1 MNRSMPRAL
10 FPLVTA
16 LLCAA
21 CASSAPPPAPGLSES
36 DRLNAWFEQKYEEEL
51 RFSPMQLTML
61 GRKDLNGELDDFS
74 LEQRR
79 RQLDWQ
85 RRTVRE
91 MQRQFDYAA
100 LDEDARLSWDLWKY
114 RYEMAA
120 DGERWWLHEYPF
132 EQMGGWQSELPTF
145 LINFHTVDT
154 EEDLLAY
161 IQRLEAVPR
170 AIDQL
175 LARTRESARRGIRP
189 PRFAAE
195 GVIEQARMVIT
206 GAPFD
211 AGEPSALWAD
221 LQAEIDGLIIK
232 GAATPTETV
241 ALKENA
247 RVALLR
253 HVQPAYQKLIAWFEA
268 DLPNASVNPSGVGT
282 THPDGSAYYV
292 HQLRQS
298 TTTSL
303 TADEVHAMG
312 LAEVKRL
319 REAMDAVR
327 VKAGFEGT
335 LQQYFDHLDG
345 DESLRF
351 GNTDA
356 GRQAYLDA
364 ATAAIDNIRR
374 QLPGY
379 FNLQPKA
386 GLVVKRVEPFRERPG
401 AAQHYYPGTPD
412 GSRPGTY
419 YVHLIDVDAMPKTE
433 LEVVAYHEGLP
444 GHHMQVA
451 IAQEL
456 EGVPLFRRQERF
468 TAYTEGWAL
477 YAEWLAREMPGTYV
491 DSWSEFGR
499 LTSELFR
506 AVRLVVDTGLH
517 TQGWTEQ
524 QAVDYFLATTPM
536 PEAAIRSEVQRYII
550 WPGQA
555 TGYKIGML
563 KIQELRRKAEAALGS
578 RFDIRAF
585 HDVLLDGGSLPLDLL
600 ERKVDRWIAAQS

>member
-1 MNRSMPRAL
+1 
-10 FPLVTA
+10 
-16 LLCAA
+16 
-21 CASSAPPPAPGLSES
+21 
-36 DRLNAWFEQKYEEEL
+36 
-51 RFSPMQLTML
+51 
-61 GRKDLNGELDDFS
+61 
-74 LEQRR
+74 
-79 RQLDWQ
+79 
-85 RRTVRE
+85 
-91 MQRQFDYAA
+91 
-100 LDEDARLSWDLWKY
+100 
-114 RYEMAA
+114 
-120 DGERWWLHEYPF
+120 
-132 EQMGGWQSELPTF
+132 
-145 LINFHTVDT
+145 
-154 EEDLLAY
+154 
-161 IQRLEAVPR
+161 
-170 AIDQL
+170 
-175 LARTRESARRGIRP
+175 
-189 PRFAAE
+189 
-195 GVIEQARMVIT
+195 VIEQARMVIT

-221 LQAEIDGLIIK
+221 LQAEIDGLVIK
-232 GAATPTETV
+232 GEVTPTETV
-241 ALKENA
+241 ALRETA

-268 DLPNASVNPSGVGT
+268 DLPKASVNPAGVST
-282 THPDGSAYYV
+282 THPGGSAYYV
-292 HQLRQS
+292 HQLRES

-319 REAMDAVR
+319 REAMDALR
-327 VKAGFEGT
+327 VKAGFQGT
-335 LQQYFDHLDG
+335 LQEYFDHLDR

-364 ATAAIDNIRR
+364 ATAAIDNIRQ
-374 QLPGY
+374 QLPRY
-379 FNLQPKA
+379 FNLLPKA
-386 GLVVKRVEPFRERPG
+386 GLVVRRVEPFREQPG

-444 GHHMQVA
+444 GHHMQIA

-456 EGVPLFRRQERF
+456 QGVPLFRRQERF

-536 PEAAIRSEVQRYII
+536 PEAAIRSEVQRYIT

-555 TGYKIGML
+555 TSYKIGML
-563 KIQELRRKAEAALGS
+563 RIQELRRKAEAALGP